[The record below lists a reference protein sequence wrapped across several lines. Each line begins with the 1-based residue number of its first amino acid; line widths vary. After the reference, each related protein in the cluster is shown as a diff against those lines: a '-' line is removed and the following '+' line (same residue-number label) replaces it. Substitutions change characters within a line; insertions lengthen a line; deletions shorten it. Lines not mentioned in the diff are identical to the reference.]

1 MSKETYLQLKKEF
14 WMRFAFNV
22 GIAGIGLVLLIVM
35 IFNQS
40 RYIPYLLVVMGMIS
54 LMNQVLVMPTKAKKD
69 AFEKEHPEWK
79 EGSVKGVKVDS
90 QEQSKRYGVSLI
102 ALIVVIGSFF
112 AMYRPTLQAQK
123 EQEEKV
129 EIRQKLQPAMENI
142 QKQEQSSREAVQSQM
157 KDLLR
162 TPSSAQKQRQ
172 QVGNDQDCLLL
183 TNH

>member
-1 MSKETYLQLKKEF
+1 MSKDTYLQVKKEF
-14 WMRFAFNV
+14 LMRFAFNV

-35 IFNQS
+35 ILNQS

-69 AFEKEHPEWK
+69 ACEKEHPEWK
-79 EGSVKGVKVDS
+79 ELSTKGVKVDS
-90 QEQSKRYGVSLI
+90 KEQSKRYGVSLI
-102 ALIVVIGSFF
+102 ALIVVIGAFF

-123 EQEEKV
+123 EQVEKV
-129 EIRQKLQPAMENI
+129 EIQQKLQPAVENI

-162 TPSSAQKQRQ
+162 TPSSSSETEATS
-172 QVGNDQDCLLL
+172 GE
-183 TNH
+183 

>member
-1 MSKETYLQLKKEF
+1 MSKDTYLQLKKEF

-40 RYIPYLLVVMGMIS
+40 RYIPYLLMVMGMIS

-69 AFEKEHPEWK
+69 ACEKEHPDWK
-79 EGSVKGVKVDS
+79 DLSVKGVKVDS

-102 ALIVVIGSFF
+102 ALLVVIGAFF

-123 EQEEKV
+123 EQVEKV
-129 EIRQKLQPAMENI
+129 EIQQKLQPAVENI

-162 TPSSAQKQRQ
+162 TPSSSSETEATS
-172 QVGNDQDCLLL
+172 GE
-183 TNH
+183 

>member
-14 WMRFAFNV
+14 LMRFVFNV
-22 GIAGIGLVLLIVM
+22 GIAEIGLVLLIVM

-79 EGSVKGVKVDS
+79 EVSVKGVKVDS

-102 ALIVVIGSFF
+102 ALLVVVGAFF
-112 AMYRPTLQAQK
+112 ALYRPTLHAQK

-129 EIRQKLQPAMENI
+129 EIRQKLQPAVENI
-142 QKQEQSSREAVQSQM
+142 RKQEQSSREAVQSQM

-162 TPSSAQKQRQ
+162 TPSSRSETEATS
-172 QVGNDQDCLLL
+172 GE
-183 TNH
+183 

>member
-1 MSKETYLQLKKEF
+1 MSKETYLQVKKEF
-14 WMRFAFNV
+14 LMRFVFNL

-35 IFNQS
+35 ILNQS

-54 LMNQVLVMPTKAKKD
+54 LMNQVLVMPTKAKKV
-69 AFEKEHPEWK
+69 ACEKEHPEWK
-79 EGSVKGVKVDS
+79 DLSVKDVKVDS

-102 ALIVVIGSFF
+102 ALLVVIGAFF

-129 EIRQKLQPAMENI
+129 EIRQKLQPAVENI

-162 TPSSAQKQRQ
+162 TPSSSSETEATS
-172 QVGNDQDCLLL
+172 GE
-183 TNH
+183 

>member
-1 MSKETYLQLKKEF
+1 MSKETYLQVKKEF
-14 WMRFAFNV
+14 LMRFAFNV

-69 AFEKEHPEWK
+69 ACEKEHPDWK
-79 EGSVKGVKVDS
+79 DLSVKGVKVDS

-102 ALIVVIGSFF
+102 ALLVVIGAFF

-123 EQEEKV
+123 EQVEKV
-129 EIRQKLQPAMENI
+129 EIQQKLQPA
-142 QKQEQSSREAVQSQM
+142 V
-157 KDLLR
+157 
-162 TPSSAQKQRQ
+162 
-172 QVGNDQDCLLL
+172 
-183 TNH
+183 

>member
-1 MSKETYLQLKKEF
+1 MSKEAYLQLKKEF

-69 AFEKEHPEWK
+69 ACEKEHPDWK
-79 EGSVKGVKVDS
+79 DLSVKGVKVDS

-102 ALIVVIGSFF
+102 ALLVVIGAFF

-123 EQEEKV
+123 EQVEKV
-129 EIRQKLQPAMENI
+129 EIQQKLQPAVENI
-142 QKQEQSSREAVQSQM
+142 QKQEQISREAVQSQM

-162 TPSSAQKQRQ
+162 TPSSSSETEATS
-172 QVGNDQDCLLL
+172 GE
-183 TNH
+183 

>member
-14 WMRFAFNV
+14 WMRLAFNV
-22 GIAGIGLVLLIVM
+22 EIAGIGLVLLIVM

-40 RYIPYLLVVMGMIS
+40 RYIPYLLVVVGMIS
-54 LMNQVLVMPTKAKKD
+54 LMNQVLVMPTKAKKV
-69 AFEKEHPEWK
+69 ACEKEHPEWR
-79 EGSVKGVKVDS
+79 ELSVKGIKVDS
-90 QEQSKRYGVSLI
+90 KEQSKRYGVSLI
-102 ALIVVIGSFF
+102 ALIVVIGAFF

-129 EIRQKLQPAMENI
+129 EIRQKLQPVMENI

-162 TPSSAQKQRQ
+162 TPSSSSETEATS
-172 QVGNDQDCLLL
+172 GE
-183 TNH
+183 

>member
-1 MSKETYLQLKKEF
+1 MSKDTYLQVKKEF

-54 LMNQVLVMPTKAKKD
+54 LMNQVLVMPTKTKKD
-69 AFEKEHPEWK
+69 ACEKEHPEWK
-79 EGSVKGVKVDS
+79 ELSTKGVKVDS
-90 QEQSKRYGVSLI
+90 KEQSKRYGVSLI
-102 ALIVVIGSFF
+102 ALLVVIGAFF
-112 AMYRPTLQAQK
+112 AMYRPTLKAQK
-123 EQEEKV
+123 EQV
-129 EIRQKLQPAMENI
+129 EIQQKLQPAVENI

-162 TPSSAQKQRQ
+162 TPSSSSETEATS
-172 QVGNDQDCLLL
+172 GE
-183 TNH
+183 

>member
-1 MSKETYLQLKKEF
+1 MSKDTYLQVKKEF
-14 WMRFAFNV
+14 LMRFAFNL

-35 IFNQS
+35 ILNQS

-69 AFEKEHPEWK
+69 ACEKEHPEWK
-79 EGSVKGVKVDS
+79 ELSTKGVKVDS

-102 ALIVVIGSFF
+102 ALIVVIGAFF

-123 EQEEKV
+123 EQVEKV
-129 EIRQKLQPAMENI
+129 EIQQKLQPAVENI

-162 TPSSAQKQRQ
+162 TPSSSSETEATS
-172 QVGNDQDCLLL
+172 GE
-183 TNH
+183 